1 MMLRS
6 TRPTSSSLGRLFS
19 TKEGRG
25 VAASALSLAL
35 IHRSAW
41 KGNSAKFAPRTCGWH
56 HAPAGQASSKE
67 DTFYEHL
74 PHQDPS
80 SYRRI
85 QGGRVGWPNRSGPSQ
100 EDPLRV
106 ARGSRLWHCPR
117 RT

>member
-41 KGNSAKFAPRTCGWH
+41 KGNSLKFAPNTCGWH

-74 PHQDPS
+74 PNQDPS
-80 SYRRI
+80 SHRRF
-85 QGGRVGWPNRSGPSQ
+85 QAGRVGRPNRRDLAQKTDSELHVVHVLASP
-100 EDPLRV
+100 
-106 ARGSRLWHCPR
+106 
-117 RT
+117 